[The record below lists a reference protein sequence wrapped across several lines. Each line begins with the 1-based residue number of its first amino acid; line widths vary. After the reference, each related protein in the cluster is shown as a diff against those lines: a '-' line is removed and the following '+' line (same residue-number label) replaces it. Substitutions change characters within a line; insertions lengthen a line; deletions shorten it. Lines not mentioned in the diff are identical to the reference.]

1 MAHIPVNV
9 TLSRWF
15 IKKRGRASGFALI
28 GAALGGLVF
37 TPLTASLVES
47 LG

>member
-9 TLSRWF
+9 TLYRWF
-15 IKKRGRASGFALI
+15 VKNVAEPSGFALI